1 LPSWG
6 SLLRELEGMVSFREE
21 PWRLVPLLLLI
32 VAMTSFQ
39 MLLSNEEVP
48 A

>member
-1 LPSWG
+1 
-6 SLLRELEGMVSFREE
+6 MISFREE

-32 VAMTSFQ
+32 VVMTSFQ
-39 MLLSNEEVP
+39 TLLSNQAET